1 MRLRVGASFKNQVIG
16 GLVGVLL
23 VASGCQT
30 VPPGKASGLDNS
42 GFMTLWETY
51 THCKSTVD
59 LHATR
64 VDMSTLTEAAL
75 MNHRY
80 NGFVLPMPVKLE
92 RLVTTP
98 ATRLSVDV
106 RAMAAS
112 CSLHAGQVAL
122 GYGRVDLAREAFA
135 EVLTLHAEEGT
146 SSFYLAQAKNFLAE
160 IENGVQVSL
169 KTP

>member
-1 MRLRVGASFKNQVIG
+1 MTVSFKNQMIG

-23 VASGCQT
+23 LASGCQT
-30 VPPGKASGLDNS
+30 MPPSNTSGLDNS

-51 THCKSTVD
+51 THCKSTVN

-64 VDMSTLTEAAL
+64 ADMGTLTEAAL

-80 NGFVLPMPVKLE
+80 DGFVLPMPVKLE

-112 CSLHAGQVAL
+112 CSLHAGQVAW
-122 GYGRVDLAREAFA
+122 GHGRVDLAREAFA
-135 EVLTLHAEEGT
+135 KVLTLAEEGT

-160 IENGVQVSL
+160 IENGVQISL

>member
-1 MRLRVGASFKNQVIG
+1 
-16 GLVGVLL
+16 
-23 VASGCQT
+23 
-30 VPPGKASGLDNS
+30 
-42 GFMTLWETY
+42 
-51 THCKSTVD
+51 
-59 LHATR
+59 
-64 VDMSTLTEAAL
+64 

-122 GYGRVDLAREAFA
+122 EHGRVDLAREAFA